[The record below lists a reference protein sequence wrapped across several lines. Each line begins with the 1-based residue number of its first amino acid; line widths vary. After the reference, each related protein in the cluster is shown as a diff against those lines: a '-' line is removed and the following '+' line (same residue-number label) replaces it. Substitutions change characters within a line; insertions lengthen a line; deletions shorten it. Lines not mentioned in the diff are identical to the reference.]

1 MPANFAANH
10 ASPNATRKKTAAA
23 WARKRPRRATR
34 GKQKRQPGAARAQ
47 NGARRAARIQTE
59 AAARAQKG
67 PRRAA
72 RRKQKR
78 WPGPTR
84 APGAPHEEKEAAAR
98 AHKGP
103 RRAARREKS
112 DRESPQGL
120 QVRRAKEKRA
130 ATTRTLPHAPRKTPM
145 RPSGPSRARRPPG
158 GKTGIALKREGKW
171 ADVKVKGARGVD
183 REGEREKW
191 RTAAK
196 RGRERRG
203 EEERG
208 EQKRGDG
215 ATREGARGAPLFLV
229 YGAFA

>member
-1 MPANFAANH
+1 M
-10 ASPNATRKKTAAA
+10 
-23 WARKRPRRATR
+23 
-34 GKQKRQPGAARAQ
+34 ARAQ
-47 NGARRAARIQTE
+47 KGPRRAARRKQKRRPGPTRAPGAPHGWKK
-59 AAARAQKG
+59 AAARAHKG

-103 RRAARREKS
+103 RRAARRETS

-158 GKTGIALKREGKW
+158 GKTGIALKREGTW

>member
-1 MPANFAANH
+1 MPPNFAASH

-34 GKQKRQPGAARAQ
+34 GKQKRRPGAARAQ
-47 NGARRAARIQTE
+47 NGARRAARIQT
-59 AAARAQKG
+59 
-67 PRRAA
+67 
-72 RRKQKR
+72 
-78 WPGPTR
+78 
-84 APGAPHEEKEAAAR
+84 EAAAR

-158 GKTGIALKREGKW
+158 GKTGIALKREGTW